1 MFTLAH
7 LSDIHLAPLPRPALY
22 ELMTKRALGYLN
34 WQRRR
39 AQHQRDVL
47 DRLVGDLLGQAPDHI
62 AMTGDLV
69 NIALPEEFRLV
80 RRWLETVGEPDFI
93 TVIPGNH
100 DAYVPFLRDPGIS
113 HWQPYMLANEA
124 GQRFANGHLSGFPF
138 VRLFGEIALI
148 CLSSARATLPGM
160 ASGRL
165 GWRQMTSVG
174 PILDELKE
182 GGYCR
187 VVLIHHPPLPGMT
200 PWQRA
205 LHDAGIFRDVL
216 VRHGAELVLHGHN
229 HRAMIAR
236 LETKTGPLPII
247 GVPSASHSSHEPA
260 KRARYNL
267 YSIGKKRDGS
277 WRIGMRGRVFDH
289 EGQAMDVYQDL
300 LP

>member
-7 LSDIHLAPLPRPALY
+7 LSDIHLAPLPKPALHQ
-22 ELMTKRALGYLN
+22 LITKRALGYIN

-47 DRLVGDLLGQAPDHI
+47 DRVVGDLLDQRPDHI
-62 AMTGDLV
+62 ALTGDLV
-69 NIALPEEFRLV
+69 NIALPEEFRAA
-80 RRWLETVGEPDFI
+80 RRWLESVGEPDFI

-100 DAYVPFLRDPGIS
+100 DAYVPFFRNPGIRQ
-113 HWQPYMLANEA
+113 WQPYMLPNDA
-124 GQRFANGHLSGFPF
+124 GERFANGHLAGFPF
-138 VRLFGEIALI
+138 VRLFGDIALI
-148 CLSSARATLPGM
+148 CLCSARATLPGM

-165 GWRQMTSVG
+165 GEAQITRAG
-174 PILDELKE
+174 AILDALHED
-182 GGYCR
+182 GYCR

-205 LHDAGIFRDVL
+205 LHDAGSFREVL

-229 HRAMIAR
+229 HRAMIAS

-247 GVPSASHSSHEPA
+247 GVPSASHSSAEPA
-260 KRARYNL
+260 KQARYNL
-267 YSIGKKRDGS
+267 YSIEQVGNGS
-277 WRIGMRGRVFDH
+277 WRIEMRGRAFDH
-289 EGQAMDVYQDL
+289 EGRPSEVHQEL